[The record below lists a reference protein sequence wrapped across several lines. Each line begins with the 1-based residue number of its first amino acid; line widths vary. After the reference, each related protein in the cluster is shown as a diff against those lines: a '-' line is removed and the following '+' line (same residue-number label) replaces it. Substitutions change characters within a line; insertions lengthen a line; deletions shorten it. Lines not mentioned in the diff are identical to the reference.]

1 MPFCK
6 SELVAKI
13 GKKNAIGK
21 LHVTPVEDSN
31 RLEKSGV
38 NFLKYQILSQVWNYY
53 KIKQ

>member
-38 NFLKYQILSQVWNYY
+38 NFINFILSDFITSVELL
-53 KIKQ
+53 